1 MKSGPS
7 PDRFALPVLILGA
20 VMISFSGIFVKLS
33 EVGPT
38 MTGFYRMALAL
49 PIFAIWVWS
58 HQPPRRSTPPER
70 RQAFRI
76 TGFAGL
82 SLAIDLIAWHWCLQ
96 FASVAAATL
105 MGNTAPLWVAAFGF
119 LFFGE
124 RFGLRFIIGMMA
136 AFGGVWLL
144 LAGGDKGFDV
154 HSSLAFVLGMVGAIT
169 YAGYL
174 RGGKEARR
182 HLSTAE
188 VMLWGSLVASLVLLP
203 LGLLTED
210 RILPQTWSGWGAVLG
225 LSLVSQTIGQS
236 LINWAVAHLPAAFS
250 SLTLLINPL
259 ASAVFAWVLRAKGWV
274 PGRVWVVRSCSL
286 EFFWQSPAAKT
297 REMGRKPRPGTARAP
312 PRGAKASQPC
322 LTPAWQRFYCRCLK
336 IRGSP

>member
-1 MKSGPS
+1 MKIGSAA
-7 PDRFALPVLILGA
+7 DRFALPILILGA

-49 PIFAIWVWS
+49 PFFAIWVIG
-58 HQPPRRSTPPER
+58 HRPPRSATSVER
-70 RQAFRI
+70 KRALKI
-76 TGFAGL
+76 TGFAGI
-82 SLAIDLIAWHWCLQ
+82 SLAVDLIAWHWCLQ

-124 RFGLRFIIGMMA
+124 RFGLRFVLGMAA

-154 HSSLAFVLGMVGAIT
+154 HSSLAFVLGMLGAIT

-188 VMLWGSLVASLVLLP
+188 VMLWGSLAATVILLP
-203 LGLLTED
+203 VGLLTED
-210 RILPQTWSGWGAVLG
+210 KFLPQTWSGWGAVLG
-225 LSLVSQTIGQS
+225 LALVSQTIGQS

-259 ASAVFAWVLRAKGWV
+259 ASAVFAWVLLDEGLS
-274 PGRVWVVRSCSL
+274 VWQIAGGVAVL
-286 EFFWQSPAAKT
+286 VGIFVA
-297 REMGRKPRPGTARAP
+297 KPRAVGGGNA
-312 PRGAKASQPC
+312 
-322 LTPAWQRFYCRCLK
+322 
-336 IRGSP
+336 

>member
-1 MKSGPS
+1 MKSGHS
-7 PDRFALPVLILGA
+7 ADRFALPVLILGA

-38 MTGFYRMALAL
+38 MTGFYRMFLAL
-49 PIFAIWVWS
+49 PFFAIWVLS
-58 HQPPRRSTPPER
+58 HRPPRTSTATER
-70 RQAFRI
+70 RRAFKI
-76 TGFAGL
+76 TGFAGF
-82 SLAIDLIAWHWCLQ
+82 SLAVDLIAWHWCLQ

-105 MGNTAPLWVAAFGF
+105 MGNTAPLWVAAAGF

-124 RFGLRFIIGMMA
+124 RFGLRFLLGMAA

-144 LAGGDKGFDV
+144 LAGGEKPLDIHD
-154 HSSLAFVLGMVGAIT
+154 SLAFILGMIGAVT

-188 VMLWGSLVASLVLLP
+188 VMLWGSLTASLILLP
-203 LGLLTED
+203 VGLLTED
-210 RILPQTWSGWGAVLG
+210 RILPQSLTGWGAVLG
-225 LSLVSQTIGQS
+225 LALVSQTIGQS

-259 ASAVFAWVLRAKGWV
+259 AAAVFAWILLGEGLSLWQILGAAIVLIGIFMAK
-274 PGRVWVVRSCSL
+274 PP
-286 EFFWQSPAAKT
+286 PA
-297 REMGRKPRPGTARAP
+297 
-312 PRGAKASQPC
+312 
-322 LTPAWQRFYCRCLK
+322 LPAE
-336 IRGSP
+336 

>member
-1 MKSGPS
+1 MKPGPS
-7 PDRFALPVLILGA
+7 ADRFALPILILGA

-49 PIFAIWVWS
+49 PVFAIWVIS
-58 HQPPRRSTPPER
+58 HRPPRTSTTTER
-70 RQAFRI
+70 RQAFKI
-76 TGFAGL
+76 TGIAGI
-82 SLAIDLIAWHWCLQ
+82 SLAADLIAWHWCLQ

-105 MGNTAPLWVAAFGF
+105 MGNTAPLWVAAAGF

-124 RFGLRFIIGMMA
+124 RFGPRFLLGMAA

-154 HSSLAFVLGMVGAIT
+154 HSSLAFVLGMLGAIT

-174 RGGKEARR
+174 RGGKAARR

-188 VMLWGSLVASLVLLP
+188 VMLWGSLAATLVLLP
-203 LGLLTED
+203 VGLLTED
-210 RILPQTWSGWGAVLG
+210 KFLPQTWSGWGAVLG
-225 LSLVSQTIGQS
+225 LALVSQTIGQS

-259 ASAVFAWVLRAKGWV
+259 ASAVFAWMLLGEA
-274 PGRVWVVRSCSL
+274 
-286 EFFWQSPAAKT
+286 
-297 REMGRKPRPGTARAP
+297 
-312 PRGAKASQPC
+312 
-322 LTPAWQRFYCRCLK
+322 LTPWQILGGVAVLVGIFVAKPNGKNGGNGGETDAEAAPRAA
-336 IRGSP
+336 

>member
-1 MKSGPS
+1 MKSGHS
-7 PDRFALPVLILGA
+7 ADRFALPILILGA

-38 MTGFYRMALAL
+38 MTGFYRMFLAL
-49 PIFAIWVWS
+49 PFFAIWVFS
-58 HQPPRRSTPPER
+58 HRPPRTSTAAER
-70 RQAFRI
+70 RRAFKI
-76 TGFAGL
+76 TGFAGF
-82 SLAIDLIAWHWCLQ
+82 SLAVDLIAWHWCLQ

-105 MGNTAPLWVAAFGF
+105 MGNTAPLWVAAAGF

-124 RFGLRFIIGMMA
+124 RFGLRFLLGMAA

-144 LAGGDKGFDV
+144 LAGGEKPLDIHD
-154 HSSLAFVLGMVGAIT
+154 SLAFILGMIGAIT

-188 VMLWGSLVASLVLLP
+188 VMLWGSLTASLILLP
-203 LGLLTED
+203 VGLLTED
-210 RILPQTWSGWGAVLG
+210 RILPQSWTGWGAVLG
-225 LSLVSQTIGQS
+225 LALVSQTIGQS

-259 ASAVFAWVLRAKGWV
+259 ASAIFAWILLGEGLSLWQILGGVIVLVGIFMAK
-274 PGRVWVVRSCSL
+274 PA
-286 EFFWQSPAAKT
+286 PAA
-297 REMGRKPRPGTARAP
+297 
-312 PRGAKASQPC
+312 
-322 LTPAWQRFYCRCLK
+322 PAE
-336 IRGSP
+336 

>member
-1 MKSGPS
+1 MKSGHS
-7 PDRFALPVLILGA
+7 ANRYALPVLILGA

-33 EVGPT
+33 DVGPT
-38 MTGFYRMALAL
+38 MTGFYRMFLAL
-49 PIFAIWVWS
+49 PFFAIWVLS
-58 HQPPRRSTPPER
+58 HRPAQRADAADRRR
-70 RQAFRI
+70 AFKV

-105 MGNTAPLWVAAFGF
+105 MGNTAPLWVAASGF
-119 LFFGE
+119 LIFGE
-124 RFGLRFIIGMMA
+124 RFGLRFILGMAA

-144 LAGGDKGFDV
+144 LAGGEKPLDV
-154 HSSLAFVLGMVGAIT
+154 HDSLAFVLGMIGAIT

-188 VMLWGSLVASLVLLP
+188 VMLWGSATASLVLLP
-203 LGLLTED
+203 VGLLTED
-210 RILPQTWSGWGAVLG
+210 RIIPDSLTGWGAVLG
-225 LSLVSQTIGQS
+225 LALVSQTIGQS

-259 ASAVFAWVLRAKGWV
+259 ASAVFAWALLGETLAPWQILGGVIVLFGIFWAK
-274 PGRVWVVRSCSL
+274 
-286 EFFWQSPAAKT
+286 PAPA
-297 REMGRKPRPGTARAP
+297 
-312 PRGAKASQPC
+312 QP
-322 LTPAWQRFYCRCLK
+322 AE
-336 IRGSP
+336 